1 VAAHTQ
7 FSQPP
12 IPELAPEEVQETLD
26 RVLHSKHFVNA
37 PKKQKFLRLISEFYL
52 RGRGKELNEYLI
64 GREVFERDDSYNPAA
79 DPIVRVGAHEIRKK
93 LELYYQHEGATDPIR
108 LEIPVGSYEAA
119 FIRLAPPPLRLT
131 TPLAPAPPEER
142 ALIFPETP
150 APSSEMV
157 NPSPVKQLWQ
167 PWQLW
172 QRPPIILL
180 TVFATILI
188 GALLIYIFQLRS
200 ELQKMEDGRETVAGP
215 LWGMFFENSDP
226 TMLVL
231 SSPPVLRLSNA
242 GDPEVILRKSI
253 ELSPEQTVQL
263 AETMPDVFAIRN
275 RGPVSRLI
283 FTPTNY
289 TGLGEAIAAQ
299 RLTDLFRAGGRS
311 VQLKRSRTLS
321 AEDLR
326 KHHIILLGSVW
337 ANEWSGKLSVEEDF
351 VHTAQATIEN
361 RRPLPGEEKIYR
373 SRFDEQTGALLEDY
387 ALITVRPNISEEHRT
402 LILAGLRS
410 AGTEAAAEFVTGKT
424 SRQEIDRRLAEL
436 GRPWHFQMLLKVGVE
451 NGIPTT
457 ITLLAIHEIK
467 R

>member
-1 VAAHTQ
+1 VA
-7 FSQPP
+7 
-12 IPELAPEEVQETLD
+12 
-26 RVLHSKHFVNA
+26 
-37 PKKQKFLRLISEFYL
+37 
-52 RGRGKELNEYLI
+52 
-64 GREVFERDDSYNPAA
+64 
-79 DPIVRVGAHEIRKK
+79 
-93 LELYYQHEGATDPIR
+93 
-108 LEIPVGSYEAA
+108 
-119 FIRLAPPPLRLT
+119 
-131 TPLAPAPPEER
+131 
-142 ALIFPETP
+142 
-150 APSSEMV
+150 
-157 NPSPVKQLWQ
+157 NPSPARQI
-167 PWQLW
+167 W
-172 QRPPIILL
+172 QRPPIVLL
-180 TVFATILI
+180 TVLATIVI

-215 LWGMFFENSDP
+215 LWGMFFESSDP

-253 ELSPEQTVQL
+253 ELSPEQSVQL
-263 AETMPDVFAIRN
+263 AESMPDNFAIRN

-283 FTPTNY
+283 FAPTNY

-299 RLTDLFRAGGRS
+299 RLTELFRAGGRS

-326 KHHIILLGSVW
+326 KQHVILLGSVW

-361 RRPLPGEEKIYR
+361 RRPLPGEETVYR

-410 AGTEAAAEFVTGKT
+410 AGTEAAAEYVTGKT

-436 GRPWHFQMLLKVGVE
+436 GRPWHFQILLKVGVE

-457 ITLLAIHEIK
+457 ITLLALHEIK
-467 R
+467 K

>member
-37 PKKQKFLRLISEFYL
+37 PKKQKFLRLISDFYL

-93 LELYYQHEGATDPIR
+93 LELYYQQEGATDPIR

-131 TPLAPAPPEER
+131 PSLTPAPPSESAEAK
-142 ALIFPETP
+142 ALIFPEPP
-150 APSSEMV
+150 APSSEATSPSQERQFWRRPQIVLVMV
-157 NPSPVKQLWQ
+157 
-167 PWQLW
+167 
-172 QRPPIILL
+172 L
-180 TVFATILI
+180 TTIVI
-188 GALLIYIFQLRS
+188 GALLVYIFQLRS
-200 ELQKMEDGRETVAGP
+200 ELRRMEDGRETVAGP

-242 GDPEVILRKSI
+242 GDPEVILRQSI
-253 ELSPEQTVQL
+253 ELSPEQTIQL
-263 AETMPDVFAIRN
+263 AKTMPDTFAIRN
-275 RGPVSRLI
+275 RGPVPRLV

-326 KHHIILLGSVW
+326 KQHVILLGSVW

-361 RRPLPGEEKIYR
+361 RRPLPGEEMVYR
-373 SRFDEQTGALLEDY
+373 SRFDERTGALLEDY
-387 ALITVRPNISEEHRT
+387 ALITVHPNISEEHRT

-410 AGTEAAAEFVTGKT
+410 AGTEAAAEYVTGKT

-436 GRPWHFQMLLKVGVE
+436 GRPSHFQMLLKVGVE

-467 R
+467 K